1 MKKIVITPQAKTDVR
16 RIDRETAMRIL
27 AALDRFARTGE
38 GDIKKLQGDS
48 GELRLRVGDY
58 RVRFNEEP
66 PGTILVHSV
75 LHRSEAYR

>member
-1 MKKIVITPQAKTDVR
+1 MKKIVITPQARTGVR

-38 GDIKKLQGDS
+38 GDIKMLQGDS

-58 RVRFNEEP
+58 RVRFAEEP
-66 PGTILVHSV
+66 PGTILVHAV

>member
-1 MKKIVITPQAKTDVR
+1 VKKIVFTPPARADVR

-27 AALDRFARTGE
+27 TALHRFARTGE

-58 RVRFNEEP
+58 RVRFNENP
-66 PGTILVHSV
+66 PGTLYIHAV

>member
-1 MKKIVITPQAKTDVR
+1 VKKIVITPQAKTDVR

-27 AALDRFARTGE
+27 AALDRFARTSE

-66 PGTILVHSV
+66 PGTILVHAV

>member
-1 MKKIVITPQAKTDVR
+1 MKKIIITPQAKTDVR

-66 PGTILVHSV
+66 PGTILVHAV

>member
-1 MKKIVITPQAKTDVR
+1 LKKIVITPQAKADVR

-66 PGTILVHSV
+66 PGTILVHAV